1 MPFAKT
7 LMDLDNIG
15 LSKVS
20 QIEKD
25 KYCAFTYM
33 WNIKNKMNKYNKLKQ
48 THKYREQTNSYQ
60 WV

>member
-1 MPFAKT
+1 
-7 LMDLDNIG
+7 MDLDNIV

-60 WV
+60 WVQE